1 MDVLVK
7 KIAGIEK
14 LLTPEQVAEIF
25 GIKVET
31 LNQWRHK
38 KRYDLNFVKIGRC
51 VRYRRSDV
59 EDFIKT
65 RMTTDL

>member
-1 MDVLVK
+1 MDILRR

-14 LLTPEQVAEIF
+14 LLTPEQVAEIL

-31 LNQWRHK
+31 LSHWRHK
-38 KRYDLNFVKIGRC
+38 KRYHLNFVKIGRC

-59 EDFIKT
+59 EDFIKD
-65 RMTTDL
+65 RLAMSA